1 MTSKGP
7 KRALNSLRWLNKL
20 EHLGWQLDSIVL
32 DPPASRRAAARSQ
45 ALVVELPVLTHLER
59 GIREAFARQDSRW
72 TALLGNWLVGVGVLR
87 YRHIQRAQM
96 VRLSRSTLYMPLP
109 QREAGEQA
117 RRLRF
122 LHPIAAH

>member
-7 KRALNSLRWLNKL
+7 KRALNALRWLNKL

-45 ALVVELPVLTHLER
+45 GLVVEPPMLTHLER

-72 TALLGNWLVGVGVLR
+72 TALLGNCRETPTLLKGHLR
-87 YRHIQRAQM
+87 LQTKPFSSVSFRWYTAT
-96 VRLSRSTLYMPLP
+96 S
-109 QREAGEQA
+109 
-117 RRLRF
+117 
-122 LHPIAAH
+122 